1 MNLNSRDRFFLAL
14 IWGSRLSTFLLLV
27 ILALTLDSSAST
39 RNLAEARQQW
49 QSRLDDISV
58 NLQSVILRN
67 MQTVWG
73 MAANVAV
80 QPDMDSNRFRD
91 LAQVI
96 TRMAPELRNIG
107 LAPDFI
113 IRDIYPL
120 AGNEA
125 AVGLDLTRSS
135 LTPVQVQ
142 AMRETGKIIYT
153 GPISL
158 IQGGQG
164 LAGRMPVF
172 EQNSDRLWGVISVI
186 LDLDRLYQTAGLV
199 PADEDMRLSIS
210 LSDRVNNTRAMF
222 FGDTGTGW
230 QDPVKAN
237 LTMSNASWTLFAE
250 PHTGWPNHPKN
261 PWLLRSALLLMILLG
276 TWATFWLSGFMLKDR
291 EMQRRFWG
299 LFELAPIGVA
309 LYSVATQSLIRA
321 NRTFERSFGRA
332 AENLDYFETML
343 DRQGEPLAKQP
354 NIRERLRT
362 GIRFSGLEG
371 YYRRPD
377 QTLFP
382 VMLQGMRIDNRDT
395 DPVIW
400 LITEDMSERKQ
411 VDRMKSEFIST
422 VSHELRTP
430 LTSITGALGLITN
443 GAAGPLPEKAQGLAK
458 IAYRNSQQLSFLIND
473 LLDIEKLVAGKMPFV
488 TGTYL
493 LADIVEESVEN
504 ILPFARERKIAI
516 QITELAQVQIQVDRQ
531 RFGQAITNLLSNSI
545 KFSPTGARVEVFTRQ
560 MGHNIRL
567 CIRDQG
573 QGIPLE
579 FHGRI
584 FQKFSQADSS
594 DQRSKSGTGLGLAIT
609 RELMTNMGGNVGYES
624 IPGHGA
630 TFWLEIAIAHQDA
643 GDPAES

>member
-1 MNLNSRDRFFLAL
+1 MNLNSKDRFFRAL

-39 RNLAEARQQW
+39 RNLVEVRQQW
-49 QSRLDDISV
+49 QSRLDDISL

-80 QPDMDSNRFRD
+80 QPDMDNSRFRD
-91 LAQVI
+91 LAGVI

-113 IRDIYPL
+113 IQDIYPL

-125 AVGLDLTRSS
+125 ALGLDLTQSS
-135 LTPVQVQ
+135 LTPAQIR
-142 AMRETGKIIYT
+142 AMQETRKIVYT
-153 GPISL
+153 GPIDL
-158 IQGGQG
+158 VQGGQG
-164 LAGRMPVF
+164 LAGRIPVF
-172 EQNSDRLWGVISVI
+172 EKDSGRLWGVISVI
-186 LDLDRLYQTAGLV
+186 LDMNRLYQTAGLL
-199 PADEDMRLSIS
+199 PPDKDMRLSIS
-210 LSDRVNNTRAMF
+210 LSDRVSNTRAMF
-222 FGDTGTGW
+222 FGDSGTGW
-230 QDPVKAN
+230 QNPVKTTLAI
-237 LTMSNASWTLFAE
+237 SNASWTLFAE
-250 PHTGWPNHPKN
+250 PRAGWPDHPEN
-261 PWLLRSALLLMILLG
+261 PWLLRSALALMIVLG

-291 EMQRRFWG
+291 DMQRRFWG

-309 LYSVATQSLIRA
+309 LYSEATQSLIRA
-321 NRTFERSFGRA
+321 NRTFEQSFGKA
-332 AENLDYFETML
+332 AEHLDFFENML
-343 DRQGEPLAKQP
+343 NRQGKPLAQQP
-354 NIRERLRT
+354 EIRKRLRT
-362 GIRFSGLEG
+362 TIRFSGLEG

-382 VMLQGMRIDNRDT
+382 VMLQGMRIDNKDS

-400 LITEDMSERKQ
+400 LITEDMSERKK

-443 GAAGPLPEKAQGLAK
+443 GAAGPLPEKAGELAK

-473 LLDIEKLVAGKMPFV
+473 LLDIEKLMAGKMPFI
-488 TGTYL
+488 TGTYP
-493 LADIVEESVEN
+493 LADIVSEAVEN
-504 ILPFARERKIAI
+504 IQPFAVERKVTVR
-516 QITELAQVQIQVDRQ
+516 ITELAQVQVQVDRQ
-531 RFGQAITNLLSNSI
+531 RFSQAFINLLSNGI
-545 KFSPTGARVEVFTRQ
+545 KFSPPGTSVEVFTRQ
-560 MGHNIRL
+560 VDHRIRL

-573 QGIPLE
+573 EGIPLD
-579 FHGRI
+579 FHDRI

-609 RELMTNMGGNVGYES
+609 RELMANMGGKVDYES
-624 IPGHGA
+624 VPGQGA
-630 TFWLEIAIAHQDA
+630 TFWLEIPIARQA
-643 GDPAES
+643 PGDQAES